1 MQLSRRPHGQG
12 FSTHMAGLQLQGN
25 QTPSSGF
32 FRHLNTHAHRPT
44 HTHTASLGV
53 DTHMRT
59 HTMFLTIT
67 AAHGINILEKHIK
80 RWHCPLHTGGGHLV
94 MQLPCPTT
102 RVSSTRLVCFGECGF
117 LFCFVFWCPCQ
128 ATSEPSP
135 SPPPP
140 TNQLPRGVDARTGN
154 TRKVEGTMNSGCP
167 PQQGLQTKA
176 FFPVSCGFDVY
187 FMNLPSLLNK
197 TG

>member
-1 MQLSRRPHGQG
+1 MGQWSRACAALPEAPWTGVLHPPGRTPASGDR
-12 FSTHMAGLQLQGN
+12 
-25 QTPSSGF
+25 TPSSGF
-32 FRHLNTHAHRPT
+32 FRHLNTHAHCPTHT

-59 HTMFLTIT
+59 HSMFLTIT
-67 AAHGINILEKHIK
+67 VAHGINILEKHIK

-94 MQLPCPTT
+94 MQLPRPTT
-102 RVSSTRLVCFGECGF
+102 RVSSTRLVCFGECGL

-140 TNQLPRGVDARTGN
+140 TNQLPPRCGCTHRKYQEGRGNNEQWLSATV
-154 TRKVEGTMNSGCP
+154 GTAN
-167 PQQGLQTKA
+167 
-176 FFPVSCGFDVY
+176 
-187 FMNLPSLLNK
+187 
-197 TG
+197 